1 MNETYHKSIHHLN
14 TIDIDK
20 MKAHYRFTAEDA
32 QVLKALLPIVKHS
45 TSELLPNFY
54 RFIFGFEHAKLFL
67 NTPEILHVHEEAIG
81 LWFLDLFNGIYDEA
95 YFQKLYVIS
104 EKHVKIGLPS
114 HYVNTAFSFV
124 RSFVEQL
131 LQERGEADKLTAVH
145 KIIDINLDILSLSY
159 QEEEQKQLINE
170 IVILKRAL
178 FADTIEPYIQPIV
191 NSKSSH
197 IEKFECLMRFSD
209 PADDTVYSIYPFLE
223 SAKKIFVYEKMM
235 KKMVTRS
242 FEVFKENSFTF
253 SVNLGYEDINSAT
266 FRHFL
271 VEQIDAFNTPE
282 RIIFEILETDV
293 ISDFDVVLSF
303 IKEIREYGCKIAID
317 DYGAGY
323 SSMENVLKLQPD
335 FIKIDGSLIK
345 EIDHSTD
352 SLAVVKSIVTLA
364 QELNIQT
371 VAEYVHNEAV
381 YTTLKSV
388 NIDYYQGYYTGRPFP
403 ASQLKGK
410 TKEG

>member
-1 MNETYHKSIHHLN
+1 MSENYHKSIHNLS
-14 TIDIDK
+14 TIDITK
-20 MKAHYRFTAEDA
+20 MKAHYRFTKGDA
-32 QVLKALLPIVKHS
+32 QTLKSLLPIVKPS
-45 TSELLPNFY
+45 TTDLLPNFY
-54 RFIFGFEHAKLFL
+54 KFIFGFEHAKLFL
-67 NTPEILHVHEEAIG
+67 NTPEILHIHEEAIG
-81 LWFLDLFNGIYDEA
+81 LWFVELFNGTYDET
-95 YFQKLYVIS
+95 YFQKLYIIS
-104 EKHVKIGLPS
+104 EKHVKVGLPS

-124 RSFVEQL
+124 RSFLEQL
-131 LQERGEADKLTAVH
+131 LQEKGQADKLTAVH

-178 FADTIEPYIQPIV
+178 FADTIVPYIQPIV
-191 NSKSSH
+191 NSKNSH
-197 IEKFECLMRFSD
+197 IEKFECLMRFTD
-209 PADDTVYSIYPFLE
+209 PADGILYSIYPFLE
-223 SAKKIFVYEKMM
+223 SAKKIFVYEEMM
-235 KKMVTRS
+235 KKMITRS
-242 FEVFKENSFTF
+242 FEVFKKNDFTF

-266 FRHFL
+266 FRRFL
-271 VEQIDAFNTPE
+271 VDQIDAFDRPE

-293 ISDFDVVLSF
+293 ISDFEVVLSF

-345 EIDHSTD
+345 EVDHSTN
-352 SLAVVKSIVTLA
+352 SLAVVKSIITLA

-371 VAEYVHNEAV
+371 VAEYVHSEAV
-381 YTTLKSV
+381 YKTLTSV

-403 ASQLKGK
+403 ASQLK
-410 TKEG
+410 

>member
-1 MNETYHKSIHHLN
+1 MSDNYHKSIHNLS
-14 TIDIDK
+14 TIDIEK
-20 MKAHYRFTAEDA
+20 MKAHYRFTHEDA
-32 QVLKALLPIVKHS
+32 TILQSLLPIVKRS
-45 TSELLPNFY
+45 TPKLLPNFY
-54 RFIFGFEHAKLFL
+54 QFIFGFEHAKLFL
-67 NTPEILHVHEEAIG
+67 NTPEILHIHERAIG
-81 LWFLDLFNGIYDEA
+81 LWFIDLFNGTYDEA
-95 YFQKLYVIS
+95 YFQKLYIIS
-104 EKHVKIGLPS
+104 EKHVKVGLPS

-131 LQERGEADKLTAVH
+131 LQEKGEANKLTAVH
-145 KIIDINLDILSLSY
+145 KILDINLDILSLSY

-170 IVILKRAL
+170 IVILKRIL
-178 FADTIEPYIQPIV
+178 FADTIVPYIQPIV
-191 NSKSSH
+191 SSKNSYV
-197 IEKFECLMRFSD
+197 EKFECLMRFTD
-209 PADDTVYSIYPFLE
+209 PIDDTIYSIYPFLE
-223 SAKKIFVYEKMM
+223 SAKKIFVYEEMM

-242 FEVFKENSFTF
+242 FDVFRNNSYTF

-271 VEQIDAFNTPE
+271 VEQIDAFDTPE

-345 EIDHSTD
+345 EIDNSTN
-352 SLAVVKSIVTLA
+352 SLAVVKSIITLA
-364 QELNIQT
+364 QELNIKT

-381 YTTLKSV
+381 YNTLQSI

-403 ASQLKGK
+403 TTQLQK
-410 TKEG
+410 

>member
-1 MNETYHKSIHHLN
+1 MSENYHKSIHNLN
-14 TIDIDK
+14 TIDINK
-20 MKAHYRFTAEDA
+20 MKAHYRFSITDA
-32 QVLKALLPIVKHS
+32 QELQALLPIVQHA
-45 TSELLPNFY
+45 TSKLLPNFY
-54 RFIFGFEHAKLFL
+54 QFIFGFEHAKLFL
-67 NTPEILHVHEEAIG
+67 NTPEILHIHEEAIG
-81 LWFLDLFNGIYDEA
+81 LWFVDLFNGTYDEA
-95 YFQKLYVIS
+95 YFQKLYIIS
-104 EKHVKIGLPS
+104 EKHVKVGLPS

-131 LQERGEADKLTAVH
+131 LQQEGEADKLTAVH
-145 KIIDINLDILSLSY
+145 KILDINLDILSLSY

-178 FADTIEPYIQPIV
+178 FADTIVPYVQPIV
-191 NSKSSH
+191 NSKNSH
-197 IEKFECLMRFSD
+197 IEKFECLMRFTD
-209 PADDTVYSIYPFLE
+209 PVDDTLYSIYPFLE
-223 SAKKIFVYEKMM
+223 SAKKIFVYEDMM
-235 KKMVTRS
+235 KKMVARS
-242 FEVFKENSFTF
+242 FEVFKQNDFTF
-253 SVNLGYEDINSAT
+253 SINLGYEDINSAT
-266 FRHFL
+266 FRRFL
-271 VEQIDAFNTPE
+271 VNEIDAFDRPE

-293 ISDFDVVLSF
+293 ISDFEVVLSF

-345 EIDHSTD
+345 EIDHSIN

-381 YTTLKSV
+381 YNTLKSV

-403 ASQLKGK
+403 ASQLK
-410 TKEG
+410 